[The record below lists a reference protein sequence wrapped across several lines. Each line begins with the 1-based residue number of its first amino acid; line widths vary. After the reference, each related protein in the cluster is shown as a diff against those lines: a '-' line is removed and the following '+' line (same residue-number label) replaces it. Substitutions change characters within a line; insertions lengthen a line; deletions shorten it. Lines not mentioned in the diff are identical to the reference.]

1 MAMSDE
7 ESEVMLE
14 DPETSRNEA
23 SLSCDQC
30 EEIFSSSRDWMVHVR
45 EEKDHKA
52 VCKTCDISF
61 KNYDNMRHHKR
72 KYHFEKSACSEFYC
86 ESCGKGC
93 RTKDLLKDH
102 WNFVHKVE
110 SGLNCNLCGKSCQNM
125 LKLRKHTQL
134 CLNRDPVIVAKERAN
149 FEATLGSN
157 EIENPVGDGEL
168 DDHGKKFISTLVDPF
183 LLKNQFIESAIKEE
197 SKTSQIASISES
209 QCPSP
214 NPSPDHGMENVDEK
228 EEIKEDENTD
238 LVKIE
243 TEPDI
248 DEWVENLN
256 KMNNLEKMS
265 PNKATVCT
273 ICSEKVKN
281 LNKHIR
287 EVHAEI
293 SPGTHTCNQCGKD
306 FSKQKSLKYHIDTV
320 HKKPEVCPIC
330 GKEVKYLNGHIKEVH
345 TNKPSED
352 HHCHLCGKTF
362 NNLKRLRGHID
373 TVHKLPEVCPICAK
387 EVKYLNGHIKAVHT
401 ESPPGNHICN
411 YCGKVF
417 SRLKKLRGHIDAVHK
432 VQPTLC
438 DICSQEFKNVHALR
452 GHKAKVH
459 GGVSEVNCPS
469 CFKVFENRLKLYY
482 HERAVHTF
490 EDAVCNFCGK
500 TYKNKNLLQKHM
512 KVYHKDL
519 YVEQKRMQQASFSS
533 CQA

>member
-7 ESEVMLE
+7 DSEVRLE
-14 DPETSRNEA
+14 DPEISWNGA

-30 EEIFSSSRDWMVHVR
+30 DEIFSSSRDWMVHVR
-45 EEKDHKA
+45 EEKDHEP
-52 VCKTCDISF
+52 VCKTCGIVL

-93 RTKDLLKDH
+93 KTKDLLKDH

-125 LKLRKHTQL
+125 LKLKKHTL
-134 CLNRDPVIVAKERAN
+134 MCLSRDPEVVAKERAK
-149 FEATLGSN
+149 FEATLGSKEN
-157 EIENPVGDGEL
+157 EPSEVEKEN
-168 DDHGKKFISTLVDPF
+168 HGNEFVSSLLEPF
-183 LLKNQFIESAIKEE
+183 LLNKHYIDIAIKEE
-197 SKTSQIASISES
+197 TKTPKIS
-209 QCPSP
+209 PSP
-214 NPSPDHGMENVDEK
+214 NPSLDSELENIDEK
-228 EEIKEDENTD
+228 EKINKDENTD

-243 TEPDI
+243 SEPDI
-248 DEWVENLN
+248 EEWVAN
-256 KMNNLEKMS
+256 
-265 PNKATVCT
+265 P
-273 ICSEKVKN
+273 
-281 LNKHIR
+281 H
-287 EVHAEI
+287 EI
-293 SPGTHTCNQCGKD
+293 SDQDKISYNMVPACPVCNKKVINLKRHKQDVHTETPPGTHTCNLCGKH

-330 GKEVKYLNGHIKEVH
+330 GKEVKYLNGHIKDVH
-345 TNKPSED
+345 TIKPSED
-352 HHCHLCGKTF
+352 HHCQHCGKTF
-362 NNLKRLRGHID
+362 SKLKTLRGHID

-411 YCGKVF
+411 HCGKIF

-438 DICSQEFKNVHALR
+438 DICSQGFKNVHALR

-469 CFKVFENRLKLYY
+469 CFKIFENRLKLYY
-482 HERAVHTF
+482 HERAVHTI
-490 EDAVCNFCGK
+490 EDAVCQFCGK

-519 YVEQKRMQQASFSS
+519 YVEQKRIQQTPFSS